1 MPKKSKIVKPINQNV
16 KDYSLKLN
24 YKVEEDIKPV
34 KIQENKIF
42 EMMGAHTNQQKTNN
56 NKGTKYK

>member
-1 MPKKSKIVKPINQNV
+1 MPKKSKVVKPINQNV

-34 KIQENKIF
+34 KIEESKIF
-42 EMMGAHTNQQKTNN
+42 EMMGAKN
-56 NKGTKYK
+56 NKKTKK

>member
-1 MPKKSKIVKPINQNV
+1 MPKKTKVVKQINENV

-34 KIQENKIF
+34 KIEENKIF
-42 EMMGAHTNQQKTNN
+42 EMMNG
-56 NKGTKYK
+56 NKGTNSNKKTKKNK

>member
-1 MPKKSKIVKPINQNV
+1 MPKKTKVVKQINENV

-34 KIQENKIF
+34 KIEENKIF
-42 EMMGAHTNQQKTNN
+42 EMMNG
-56 NKGTKYK
+56 NKGTNSNKKTKKSK

>member
-1 MPKKSKIVKPINQNV
+1 MPKKTKVVKPINQNV

-42 EMMGAHTNQQKTNN
+42 DMMGAKSNKKT
-56 NKGTKYK
+56 KKSK

>member
-1 MPKKSKIVKPINQNV
+1 MPKKTKVVKPIEPNV

-24 YKVEEDIKPV
+24 YNVERDIKPN

-42 EMMGAHTNQQKTNN
+42 EMMNGKKSNKKT
-56 NKGTKYK
+56 KK

>member
-1 MPKKSKIVKPINQNV
+1 MPKKSKVVKPINENV

-24 YKVEEDIKPV
+24 YKVQEDIKPI

-42 EMMGAHTNQQKTNN
+42 EMMNGKSNKKT
-56 NKGTKYK
+56 KK

>member
-1 MPKKSKIVKPINQNV
+1 MPKKTKIVKPIQTNIPN
-16 KDYSLKLN
+16 YSLQLN

-42 EMMGAHTNQQKTNN
+42 EMMGAKKGK
-56 NKGTKYK
+56 NK